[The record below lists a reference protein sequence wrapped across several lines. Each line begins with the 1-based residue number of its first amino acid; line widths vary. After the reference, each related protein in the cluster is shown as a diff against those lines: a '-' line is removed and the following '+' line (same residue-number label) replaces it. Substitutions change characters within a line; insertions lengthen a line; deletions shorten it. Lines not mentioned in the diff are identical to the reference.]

1 MTSQENKIGR
11 IFILPQAI
19 KTVVR
24 HAALQSYGVISLAP
38 RNLVEAIFR
47 FFQKGQDYGI
57 KVTTTSDGLL
67 LEIALVIEYGLRIKT
82 VTDSVAESVKFNVE
96 KTMGIPVHR
105 VDVHVRGL
113 RISNPD

>member
-1 MTSQENKIGR
+1 MTSEENKIGR
-11 IFILPQAI
+11 IYILPQAI

-24 HAALQSYGVISLAP
+24 NAALQSYGVINMAP
-38 RNLVEAIFR
+38 RNFIEAVRR
-47 FFQKGQDYGI
+47 FFKRSPDYGI

-67 LEIALVIEYGLRIKT
+67 LELSLIIEYGLRIKS
-82 VTDSVAESVKFNVE
+82 VSDSVADSVKFNVE

>member
-11 IFILPQAI
+11 IYILPQAI

-24 HAALQSYGVISLAP
+24 NAALQSYGVINLAP
-38 RNLVEAIFR
+38 RNFLEAVGR
-47 FFQKGQDYGI
+47 FFGRQNDYGI
-57 KVTTTSDGLL
+57 KVTTSSDGLL
-67 LEIALVIEYGLRIKT
+67 LEIALIIEYGLRIKS
-82 VTDSVAESVKFNVE
+82 VTDSVVESVKFNVE

-113 RISNPD
+113 RISNAD

>member
-11 IFILPQAI
+11 IYILPQAI

-24 HAALQSYGVISLAP
+24 NAALQSYGVINLAP
-38 RNLVEAIFR
+38 RNFMEALGR
-47 FFQKGQDYGI
+47 FFGHKNDYGI
-57 KVTTTSDGLL
+57 KVTTVSDGLL
-67 LEIALVIEYGLRIKT
+67 LEIALVIEYGLRIKS

-113 RISNPD
+113 RISNAD